1 MITGDTQNRLVEAT
15 KKLLL
20 SAKIPQ
26 KITTRQ
32 ISSEANVNLAMIN
45 YCFRSKD
52 ELLKVAIDSIIASE
66 FKQYATADHCHNPK
80 ENLKNLLYHICEVT
94 IKYAN
99 IARLS
104 VPYVLLDAPIE
115 IPIEILPY
123 IKEHFHG
130 TKDEK
135 HCKILA
141 YEIVCF
147 LQVVF
152 YRAKDFQ
159 NYSGVNIYSAIELKE
174 LIDNQVDMLLGGSSK

>member
-1 MITGDTQNRLVEAT
+1 MITKDTKNKLVETT

-20 SAKIPQ
+20 SDKNPQ
-26 KITTRQ
+26 KITARQ

-45 YCFRSKD
+45 YCFCSKD
-52 ELLKVAIDSIIASE
+52 ELLKIAIDSIIASE
-66 FKQYATADHCHNPK
+66 FKQYATTDNSQSPK

-115 IPIEILPY
+115 IPVEILPY
-123 IKEHFHG
+123 IKEHFHD

-147 LQVVF
+147 LQIVF

-159 NYSGVNIYSAIELKE
+159 KYSGVNINNAVELKE
-174 LIDNQVDMLLGGSSK
+174 LIDNQVDTLLGGNSK